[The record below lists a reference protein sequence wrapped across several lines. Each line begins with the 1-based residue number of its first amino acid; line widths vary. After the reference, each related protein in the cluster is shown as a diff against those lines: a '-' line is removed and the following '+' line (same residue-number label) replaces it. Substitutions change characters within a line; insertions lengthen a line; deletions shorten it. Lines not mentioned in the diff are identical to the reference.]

1 MRYYYKTDLGMSYC
15 GDFIETISKLKCDGQ
30 FQLILTSPPFPLNKK
45 KKYGNMEGQEYI
57 EWIKSL
63 APVFCDLLANDG
75 SLVIEIGNAWEKDR
89 PVQSLLP
96 LKSLMALTEGDSGL
110 RFIQE
115 FICHNPARIPSPAQ
129 WVTVNRIRAIDS
141 FTHVWWL
148 AKTDYPKANNERIL
162 RPYSKSME
170 RLLGRKKYN
179 TGQRP
184 SEHSISK
191 TSFLKRQEG
200 SISHNVLEMESEGKE
215 LRLPYSMQNI
225 ANTSSNDRYLTA
237 CREKGITPH
246 PARMPLGLAAFF
258 IEFLTDEGDYVLDP
272 FAGSNTTGYCA
283 EVLGRKWVATEMEEE
298 YLYQS
303 SFRFLGQDRKMI
315 KTGKAFREYA
325 DTRTNRSI

>member
-1 MRYYYKTDLGMSYC
+1 
-15 GDFIETISKLKCDGQ
+15 
-30 FQLILTSPPFPLNKK
+30 
-45 KKYGNMEGQEYI
+45 
-57 EWIKSL
+57 
-63 APVFCDLLANDG
+63 
-75 SLVIEIGNAWEKDR
+75 
-89 PVQSLLP
+89 
-96 LKSLMALTEGDSGL
+96 MALTEGDSGL
-110 RFIQE
+110 RLIQE

-200 SISHNVLEMESEGKE
+200 SISHNVLEMESEGKK

-246 PARMPLGLAAFF
+246 PARMPVGLAAFF

-303 SFRFLGQDRKMI
+303 SFRFLGQDRKKI